1 VTEQIATLE
10 KARGLDALATRIN
23 EEHRACERA
32 VVSAVEHAIAAGE
45 MLLEAKERAGH
56 GNWGD
61 WLRENFE
68 GSERHAQR
76 YMHIARGKDELNPTH
91 VSDMSLRGALRE
103 LSAPTDTEDAPDPTR
118 KLRELEGVMA
128 DKTKDMIV
136 AGRALAE
143 IEESESYKTAGFRTF
158 SRYCSDRLRLR
169 RNQTQTLLMWGELG
183 EAWPFARFETLPS
196 GLPRFE
202 FPEDLDH
209 ETWERGMRVLFEIFE
224 LLPPERVA

>member
-1 VTEQIATLE
+1 MSEIV
-10 KARGLDALATRIN
+10 GLDETRSIDALAARIN
-23 EEHRACERA
+23 EEHRACEQA
-32 VVSAVEHAIAAGE
+32 VISAVEHAIRAGE

-76 YMHIARGKDELNPTH
+76 YMHIARRKDELNPTR
-91 VSDMSLRGALRE
+91 VSGLSLRGALRE
-103 LSAPTDTEDAPDPTR
+103 LSAPSEDEGVTDPTR
-118 KLRELEGVMA
+118 KLTELEGVMA
-128 DKTKDMIV
+128 DMTKDMIV

-143 IEESESYKTAGFRTF
+143 IEESESYKAAGFRTF

-169 RNQTQTLLMWGELG
+169 RHQTQTLLLWGELG

-202 FPEDLDH
+202 FPDDLDH